1 MKIEDIKI
9 NTKDINRYEH
19 KGYPGGLSEVDAGAG
34 KGSFGAGIHTKDM
47 YKYNKYE
54 RSRMEM
60 DLRGSEMLTGQEHL
74 YSRYSAGVFDGMALS
89 DQFLGE
95 YYSTVS
101 TSNVTKNIKLTKI
114 ILKKSKS
121 CIICINCTFNFEHN
135 MLWLY
140 LLAEIRPC
148 RTAIR
153 AEGCFAG
160 L

>member
-1 MKIEDIKI
+1 MKIEDVKI
-9 NTKDINRYEH
+9 NAKDINSYEQ
-19 KGYPGGLSEVDAGAG
+19 KVYPGGLFEVDAGAG
-34 KGSFGAGIHTKDM
+34 KGSFGAGIRTEDM
-47 YKYNKYE
+47 YHYNRYE

-114 ILKKSKS
+114 IFKKKKKKYQ
-121 CIICINCTFNFEHN
+121 
-135 MLWLY
+135 LY
-140 LLAEIRPC
+140 QLY
-148 RTAIR
+148 
-153 AEGCFAG
+153 F
-160 L
+160 